1 MQKEGLSSDTK
12 NNSFTDLLKYMDKR
26 SVTSREQFPLI
37 SMLRIVLVSTPI
49 AFARSFCVC
58 LEDFLLSRMMFA
70 TAISVPSFKMIV
82 MSERWLGV
90 PSDKV
95 DMLVKYYDV
104 TADYILYGDESY
116 KFLKL
121 LDSLSPM
128 QKRKILPAIESM
140 ILAVST

>member
-1 MQKEGLSSDTK
+1 MEKNPRAEMMDFEKIGGRLRDLRKQKGITQQQIADVMDIGR
-12 NNSFTDLLKYMDKR
+12 NQYQKYEKGI
-26 SVTSREQFPLI
+26 TL
-37 SMLRIVLVSTPI
+37 
-49 AFARSFCVC
+49 
-58 LEDFLLSRMMFA
+58 
-70 TAISVPSFKMIV
+70 
-82 MSERWLGV
+82 V

-140 ILAVST
+140 ILEVST